1 MVRLDRSSLDL
12 GLGQHPLIGLS
23 AMSVIQARVVGLL
36 KPPLFAIGSV
46 ASKTHTALCLLWC
59 KVVTFTHSSLL
70 EYSSLIRLDCCTASH
85 FPGGSQL
92 MLSCPCIGGKLAL
105 ETGGRNAAHDGT
117 PRGTGAPRPV
127 HPATGRRFS
136 GAGAHPPPHCVA
148 QAAPCVRQPKSTHK
162 YEFGHL
168 GSFRGRAIGVPL

>member
-1 MVRLDRSSLDL
+1 MNRTTPYHSVLGFSNWFSWILLWFVPWFVSSLDL

-23 AMSVIQARVVGLL
+23 ATSVIQARVVGLL

-85 FPGGSQL
+85 LPGGSQL
-92 MLSCPCIGGKLAL
+92 MLSCPCIGGELAL
-105 ETGGRNAAHDGT
+105 ETCGRNAAHDGYD
-117 PRGTGAPRPV
+117 V
-127 HPATGRRFS
+127 W
-136 GAGAHPPPHCVA
+136 
-148 QAAPCVRQPKSTHK
+148 
-162 YEFGHL
+162 
-168 GSFRGRAIGVPL
+168 